1 MIFTHVPS
9 ESCDGVY
16 SVGGRV
22 SAGAHACLCNEIF
35 AKLWDGYTYRS
46 SALEIFETNELV
58 FIIGNAARPELADGD
73 YAVNVEKNGVCIV
86 ADSEKELIRGFMT
99 LLDMLRP
106 ADGEGAVS
114 VCAPLGIYREKA
126 KIGLRMIHYCLF
138 PENELWELH
147 RFLRLCAVLKYTHV
161 IIEFWGTLRYDCMNE
176 LAWSSAYSKDEV
188 KPIIDEAR
196 SLGLEIIPMFNHWG
210 HASASRVLHGKHV
223 VLDQN
228 PALQNYFTEDGWCWD
243 ISKQSVRALLRNIR
257 KELCLLC
264 GEGEYFHIGCDEA
277 YNYSFTKENMD
288 FICDF
293 INEVGREMKA
303 EGRRIIAWGD
313 MFLYRYSHYNPNN
326 RYSCHC
332 PEPGPDKYMLE
343 HLDRNTVIADWQ
355 YNAKEAPVETSDVFT
370 SAGFDCLLCP
380 WDRGEA
386 QMRSCLTTVTDK
398 DLMGLMH
405 TTWHTLRGGMHYVT
419 VAAKGCYD
427 GNEPYVLNS
436 ARTHTAATLR
446 KVYPINGDYKRAG
459 WSAEETIGVIA

>member
-58 FIIGNAARPELADGD
+58 FTIGNAARPELADGD
-73 YAVNVEKNGVCIV
+73 YAVNVEKDGVCIV

-161 IIEFWGTLRYDCMNE
+161 IIEFWGTLRYDCMKE

-243 ISKQSVRALLRNIR
+243 IS
-257 KELCLLC
+257 
-264 GEGEYFHIGCDEA
+264 
-277 YNYSFTKENMD
+277 
-288 FICDF
+288 
-293 INEVGREMKA
+293 
-303 EGRRIIAWGD
+303 
-313 MFLYRYSHYNPNN
+313 
-326 RYSCHC
+326 
-332 PEPGPDKYMLE
+332 
-343 HLDRNTVIADWQ
+343 
-355 YNAKEAPVETSDVFT
+355 
-370 SAGFDCLLCP
+370 
-380 WDRGEA
+380 
-386 QMRSCLTTVTDK
+386 
-398 DLMGLMH
+398 
-405 TTWHTLRGGMHYVT
+405 
-419 VAAKGCYD
+419 
-427 GNEPYVLNS
+427 
-436 ARTHTAATLR
+436 
-446 KVYPINGDYKRAG
+446 
-459 WSAEETIGVIA
+459 